1 MAVSSIELPILQS
14 LNIEMSV
21 ISSLYLFL
29 ISTHSKIT
37 YIRSEAIEST
47 RQDRQWKK
55 FGSDR
60 K

>member
-1 MAVSSIELPILQS
+1 
-14 LNIEMSV
+14 MSV